1 MNVEWIAVDWGTSNL
16 RVWVMNA
23 QGDVIDH
30 LTSDQGMGSLTR
42 DGFEPELLSLIDG
55 YLSNDRITPVIC
67 CGMVGARQGWV
78 EAPYS
83 AVPCSPAGYD
93 QAVLVGPTDPR
104 ISVYILP
111 GLSQQSPADVM
122 RGEETQIAGYLAQS
136 PNFDGVICL
145 PGTHTKWAHISAAEV
160 VSFKTYMT
168 GEMFSLLCSA
178 SVLRHSVGG
187 DDWDDDAFLA
197 ALDQIYS
204 RPQSLAADLFSLRA
218 NDLLS
223 SVNAGQSRAALS
235 GMLIGMELA
244 AARPYWLG
252 QAVVLIGAPNMVDL
266 YRKAL
271 AHLGA
276 MVLPDTANDVTLHG
290 LQAAYAI
297 YKDAQ
302 T

>member
-1 MNVEWIAVDWGTSNL
+1 MNVEWIAVDWGTSKL

-42 DGFEPELLSLIDG
+42 DGFEPALLSLIDG

>member
-1 MNVEWIAVDWGTSNL
+1 MNVEWIAVDWGTSKL

-30 LTSDQGMGSLTR
+30 LTSDQGMGILTR
-42 DGFEPELLSLIDG
+42 DGFEPALLSLIDG
-55 YLSNDRITPVIC
+55 YLSTDRITPVIC